1 MVQQPESDDEATIE
15 TPRFEPVPLP
25 DDEFKDQL
33 AQVIPHLRAFGRSLS
48 GSRDLADDLVQETL
62 LKAWAAR
69 KRFQAGTNMRAWTF
83 IILRNLFLSQMRRAR
98 FKGEWDEI
106 TASKLLAAPASQD
119 RHVEL
124 GDMQRALLHL
134 PQPQREALILVGAG
148 GFAYEEAAEI
158 CGCAVGTIK
167 SRVARGRVAL
177 EDLLTDGKLP
187 SRREHETDG
196 SRTALQ
202 SIMSE
207 VDELSRDRD
216 PRECSRIPTGEIGA
230 VARLSQASRYDGF
243 SRVCAEQSPRT
254 SSSER
259 TSPSIAKAWRR
270 ALPTPAWTVG
280 GATFTNRLEEA
291 CTMASILGLS
301 VFTCLRT
308 RRERPEFQ
316 TLRAL
321 NVTDLGCCMNE
332 TQSERSG

>member
-1 MVQQPESDDEATIE
+1 MSKDVRELPQRSADEKRA
-15 TPRFEPVPLP
+15 
-25 DDEFKDQL
+25 FKREL
-33 AQVIPHLRAFGRSLS
+33 TEVVPHLRAFARGLCGRP
-48 GSRDLADDLVQETL
+48 DMADDLVQETL

-177 EDLLTDGKLP
+177 EQLLSGGKLP
-187 SRREHETDG
+187 SRRQHKTDP
-196 SRTALQ
+196 STSALAQ
-202 SIMSE
+202 IMGE
-207 VDELSRDRD
+207 VDDLAGNRD
-216 PRECSRIPTGEIGA
+216 
-230 VARLSQASRYDGF
+230 
-243 SRVCAEQSPRT
+243 
-254 SSSER
+254 
-259 TSPSIAKAWRR
+259 
-270 ALPTPAWTVG
+270 
-280 GATFTNRLEEA
+280 
-291 CTMASILGLS
+291 
-301 VFTCLRT
+301 
-308 RRERPEFQ
+308 
-316 TLRAL
+316 
-321 NVTDLGCCMNE
+321 
-332 TQSERSG
+332 

>member
-1 MVQQPESDDEATIE
+1 MDDELDE
-15 TPRFEPVPLP
+15 NEPRPEPVPLP
-25 DDEFKDQL
+25 DDEFKTQL

-106 TASKLLAAPASQD
+106 TASKMLAAPASQD

-177 EDLLTDGKLP
+177 EALLTDGKLP
-187 SRREHETDG
+187 SRREHETDPNR
-196 SRTALQ
+196 SALQ
-202 SIMSE
+202 TIMNE
-207 VDELSRDRD
+207 VDDLSRDRD
-216 PRECSRIPTGEIGA
+216 PSG
-230 VARLSQASRYDGF
+230 
-243 SRVCAEQSPRT
+243 RT
-254 SSSER
+254 LHE
-259 TSPSIAKAWRR
+259 
-270 ALPTPAWTVG
+270 
-280 GATFTNRLEEA
+280 
-291 CTMASILGLS
+291 
-301 VFTCLRT
+301 
-308 RRERPEFQ
+308 
-316 TLRAL
+316 
-321 NVTDLGCCMNE
+321 DD
-332 TQSERSG
+332 

>member
-1 MVQQPESDDEATIE
+1 MASNEYSEAASARSAERQTGRGPVSDDHDQEADAG
-15 TPRFEPVPLP
+15 PRPEPVPLP

-98 FKGEWDEI
+98 FKGEWDDI
-106 TASKLLAAPASQD
+106 TAAKILAAPASQD

-124 GDMQRALLHL
+124 GDMQRALMHL

-148 GFAYEEAAEI
+148 GFAYEEAADI

-177 EDLLTDGKLP
+177 EALLSGGTLP
-187 SRREHETDG
+187 SRRQHKTDPNV
-196 SRTALQ
+196 SALQ
-202 SIMSE
+202 NIIGQ

-216 PRECSRIPTGEIGA
+216 
-230 VARLSQASRYDGF
+230 
-243 SRVCAEQSPRT
+243 
-254 SSSER
+254 
-259 TSPSIAKAWRR
+259 
-270 ALPTPAWTVG
+270 
-280 GATFTNRLEEA
+280 
-291 CTMASILGLS
+291 
-301 VFTCLRT
+301 
-308 RRERPEFQ
+308 
-316 TLRAL
+316 
-321 NVTDLGCCMNE
+321 
-332 TQSERSG
+332 

>member
-1 MVQQPESDDEATIE
+1 MSEISTAYSNGGSLVQQPELDEDDNEA
-15 TPRFEPVPLP
+15 PRFEPVPLP
-25 DDEFKDQL
+25 DNEFKDQL

-106 TASKLLAAPASQD
+106 TASKMLAAPASQD

-124 GDMQRALLHL
+124 TDMQRALLHL

-177 EDLLTDGKLP
+177 EALLTDGKLP
-187 SRREHETDG
+187 SRREHENEG
-196 SRTALQ
+196 GRSALQ

-216 PRECSRIPTGEIGA
+216 P
-230 VARLSQASRYDGF
+230 
-243 SRVCAEQSPRT
+243 
-254 SSSER
+254 
-259 TSPSIAKAWRR
+259 
-270 ALPTPAWTVG
+270 
-280 GATFTNRLEEA
+280 
-291 CTMASILGLS
+291 GL
-301 VFTCLRT
+301 
-308 RRERPEFQ
+308 
-316 TLRAL
+316 
-321 NVTDLGCCMNE
+321 
-332 TQSERSG
+332 

>member
-1 MVQQPESDDEATIE
+1 MMDIATNALASGAVAPYLDEQDGRTGREMERGEGMTADVPPKADDGAEEHDEAQE
-15 TPRFEPVPLP
+15 APVVHTPLP
-25 DDEFKDQL
+25 DNEFKQQL

-48 GSRDLADDLVQETL
+48 GNRDLADDLVQETL

-69 KRFQAGTNMRAWTF
+69 QRFQAGTNMRAWTF

-177 EDLLTDGKLP
+177 EALLSEGKLP
-187 SRREHETDG
+187 SRRTHKTDVNT
-196 SRTALQ
+196 TALQ
-202 SIMSE
+202 TIMDQ
-207 VDELSRDRD
+207 VDELSKDT
-216 PRECSRIPTGEIGA
+216 SRG
-230 VARLSQASRYDGF
+230 
-243 SRVCAEQSPRT
+243 
-254 SSSER
+254 
-259 TSPSIAKAWRR
+259 
-270 ALPTPAWTVG
+270 
-280 GATFTNRLEEA
+280 
-291 CTMASILGLS
+291 
-301 VFTCLRT
+301 
-308 RRERPEFQ
+308 
-316 TLRAL
+316 
-321 NVTDLGCCMNE
+321 
-332 TQSERSG
+332 